1 MQVTI
6 NGVPEEANVTLRPA
20 SGQIGVE
27 HLYVNDMQVARVTH
41 SRSDDVPVILAID
54 EETIVEVDPQ
64 SFYALDGMHH
74 DWQPGSQEGSLSAGA

>member
-6 NGVPEEANVTLRPA
+6 NGVPEEATVTLKRA
-20 SGQIGVE
+20 AGQLGVE

-41 SRSDDVPVILAID
+41 SRSNVVPVILAID
-54 EETIVEVDPQ
+54 EETVVEVDPP

-74 DWQPGSQEGSLSAGA
+74 DWQPGSQEGSLSAR